1 MKEFLIRQ
9 DHAKSAWQ
17 VVSCPGAAGVWAQ
30 DYMGTLLLLLV
41 QSSVLYCTT
50 WPLLWVLCKQ
60 WVQNLNKILIFHH
73 CIEMVA
79 IRPVPVLQIFGMGEE
94 NKLITHAQ

>member
-1 MKEFLIRQ
+1 M
-9 DHAKSAWQ
+9 
-17 VVSCPGAAGVWAQ
+17 
-30 DYMGTLLLLLV
+30 
-41 QSSVLYCTT
+41 
-50 WPLLWVLCKQ
+50 
-60 WVQNLNKILIFHH
+60 QNLNKILIFHH